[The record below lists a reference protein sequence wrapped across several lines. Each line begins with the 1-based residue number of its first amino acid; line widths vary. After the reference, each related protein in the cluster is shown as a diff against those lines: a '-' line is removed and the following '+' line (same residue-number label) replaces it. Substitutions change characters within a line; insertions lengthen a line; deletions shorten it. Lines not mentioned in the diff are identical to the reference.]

1 MLIISIPEIDGFDE
15 ETQTFVS
22 MPGGELHL
30 EHNLIALSKWE
41 SITHKHLIG
50 NEDITPEEMLLYI
63 KCMITNEDYD
73 PELLDRLPASE
84 IERVSNYMADTK
96 TATTFVKSGG
106 ESGSGEYTSSEL
118 IYYWMI
124 ACQIPFECEK
134 WHINRLLT
142 LIRVCNEKNQPEKKM
157 SRSDILSRNRD
168 LNRAR
173 RQALGSKG

>member
-15 ETQTFVS
+15 ETETFVS
-22 MPGGELHL
+22 LPGGELHL

-63 KCMITNEDYD
+63 KCMITDEDYD

-96 TATTFVKSGG
+96 TATTFVKSDG

-157 SRSDILSRNRD
+157 SRSDILARNRD